1 MSLAIFLAI
10 CIVGVD
16 FLIYVLFQWTFGDK
30 RRAIARKLAAHR
42 GATQTQTPTPS
53 EPRPFLVQAG
63 PQTRAR
69 LQKVRARLATHS
81 HEKLA

>member
-42 GATQTQTPTPS
+42 EATQTQTPPR
-53 EPRPFLVQAG
+53 RPFLVHAG

-69 LQKVRARLATHS
+69 LQKVRARLSAHS
-81 HEKLA
+81 HQKLA